1 MITAKVRKQRK
12 FRNTLF
18 NMSIAQNLLKIK
30 SSLPD
35 NVTLVAVSKTKPISD
50 LMQAYDASQRIF
62 GENKIQEMAEKWEAM
77 PKDIQWHMIGH
88 VQTNKVKFMAP
99 FVSLIH
105 GVDSLKLL
113 VEINKQAQKNNR
125 IINCLLQI
133 HIAEE
138 ETKFGLDEKE
148 LNEILAST
156 TFQEMKNIKIVGLM
170 GMATFTDNKEQIK
183 KEFTHLKTIFDSYQN
198 LKTENCQ
205 LNTISMG
212 MSGDYQLA
220 IECGSTMVRI
230 GSSIFGVR

>member
-1 MITAKVRKQRK
+1 
-12 FRNTLF
+12 
-18 NMSIAQNLLKIK
+18 MSIAQNLLKIK
-30 SSLPD
+30 SSLPST
-35 NVTLVAVSKTKPISD
+35 VTLVAVSKTKPISD
-50 LMQAYDASQRIF
+50 LMEAYDAGQRIF

-77 PKDIQWHMIGH
+77 PKDIEWHMIGH

-113 VEINKQAQKNNR
+113 EEINKQAKKNNR
-125 IINCLLQI
+125 IIDCLLQI

-148 LNEILAST
+148 LNEILH
-156 TFQEMKNIKIVGLM
+156 FVQNDKEGMKNIRIVGLM
-170 GMATFTDNKEQIK
+170 GMATFTDKQDQIK
-183 KEFTHLKTIFDSYQN
+183 KEFTYLKSIFD
-198 LKTENCQ
+198 KTNQ
-205 LNTISMG
+205 LLTSNSQLLTLSMG

-230 GSSIFGVR
+230 GSSIFGGR